1 MERGLLVCGNMNID
15 RIFTVPEIPTEGQS
29 TPISGERT
37 VFGGCGGNVAMAAS
51 RIGVKVK
58 LSSVIGR
65 DFPEIYKENLLE
77 AGVDLGPVLVSEDLP
92 SPYCIILSAP
102 GGRQVYAF
110 NLGSMKE
117 QREMDVPVKHLMT
130 YCHVA
135 TSDPLFSIKCARELS
150 MLGASIAIDP
160 GMEIFFRWDKD
171 LLSGVLPY
179 CDRFFGNLGEWKHL
193 GELMG
198 WKGNVH
204 SFSGMGVPFFEEAFE
219 SIDEAVITLGNEGSL
234 LINKDGITHEEPVDV
249 GEVVDATGAGDAFRG
264 GFYGALIRGLD
275 PKEALRYGNA
285 MGALSI
291 KSEGPQE
298 YKADWERI
306 ESLVNN

>member
-15 RIFTVPEIPTEGQS
+15 RIYTVTEIPTEGQS
-29 TPISGERT
+29 TPISEERR
-37 VFGGCGGNVAMAAS
+37 VFGGCGGNVAIAAA
-51 RIGVKVK
+51 RVGLKVK
-58 LSSVIGR
+58 LSSAIGG
-65 DFPEIYKENLLE
+65 DFPKRYKKDLLE
-77 AGVDLGPVLVSEDLP
+77 AGVDLEPVLISKDLP

-117 QREMDVPVKHLMT
+117 QREMDVPVGHLMT
-130 YCHVA
+130 HCHIA
-135 TSDPLFSIKCARELS
+135 TSDPLFSIRCARELS
-150 MLGASIAIDP
+150 MRGASITIDP

-171 LLSGVLPY
+171 LLSRVLPY

-198 WKGNVH
+198 WRGNVLT
-204 SFSGMGVPFFEEAFE
+204 FSGKGVPFFEEAFE
-219 SIDEAVITLGNEGSL
+219 SIDEAVITLGNEGSV
-234 LINKDGITHEEPVDV
+234 LINTDGVTHEGPLDV
-249 GEVVDATGAGDAFRG
+249 GDVVDATGAGDAFRG
-264 GFYGALIRGLD
+264 GFYGALIRGYG

-291 KSEGPQE
+291 KSEGPQD
-298 YKADWERI
+298 YKADWNRI
-306 ESLVNN
+306 RSMIRN